1 MVLTN
6 DIIGYVASS
15 FYIISLF
22 PELHAVYVNRECKL
36 SIYFL
41 IFQIITTILFITYDI
56 LLDIIPLLVADVTL
70 LVELFFLIAFKL
82 TCKGKN
88 KQKLFIK
95 SSIV

>member
-22 PELHAVYVNRECKL
+22 PELYEIYINRECNL
-36 SIYFL
+36 SMYFL
-41 IFQIITTILFITYDI
+41 IFQIITTILFIIYDI

-70 LVELFFLIAFKL
+70 LVELFFLIGFKL
-82 TCKGKN
+82 TCKGK
-88 KQKLFIK
+88 KKLVIK
-95 SSIV
+95 STIV

>member
-6 DIIGYVASS
+6 DIIGYIASS
-15 FYIISLF
+15 FYILSLF

-41 IFQIITTILFITYDI
+41 IFQIVTTVLFITYDI
-56 LLDIIPLLVADVTL
+56 LIEIIPLLVADVTL
-70 LVELFFLIAFKL
+70 LLELIILIFFKL
-82 TCKGKN
+82 TCKGKP
-88 KQKLFIK
+88 QRIIK

>member
-41 IFQIITTILFITYDI
+41 IFQIITTVLFIVYDI
-56 LLDIIPLLVADVTL
+56 LLNIIPLLVADVTL
-70 LVELFFLIAFKL
+70 LVELFFLIGFKL
-82 TCKGKN
+82 TCNGR
-88 KQKLFIK
+88 QRRIIK